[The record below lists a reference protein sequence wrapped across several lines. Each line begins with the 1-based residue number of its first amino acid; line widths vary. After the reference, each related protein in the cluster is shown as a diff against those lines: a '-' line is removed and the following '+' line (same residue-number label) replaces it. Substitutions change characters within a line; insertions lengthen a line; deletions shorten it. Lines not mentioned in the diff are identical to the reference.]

1 MPSPDPPDH
10 TSSDMATDPQGVPDL
25 PTREQLDAAEKEYLT
40 RGAPFKADV
49 TIVDLGQGPMV
60 VKDFAARSWGR
71 RLIGRVEVSHE
82 CNAYAYLGPMSC
94 FPGFIGR
101 IDADALA
108 VDKVEGVSLAQ
119 VTDIDDRREAYLTQ
133 LRTAFKRLTA
143 LGFLHLDARAY
154 RNVLVQPDSTIKF
167 IDLAGSFWIPP
178 GRLGHRMLR
187 SFLRLYYEANTIKWE
202 TLLHPG
208 GDPRLGQPKPPRY
221 VHGLRDLFTAW
232 KRLRSRRKG

>member
-1 MPSPDPPDH
+1 MPSPTPPAH
-10 TSSDMATDPQGVPDL
+10 ASANGAIAPSSLPDR
-25 PTREQLDAAEKEYLT
+25 PTREQLDAADKQYLT

-60 VKDFAARSWGR
+60 VKDFAARSWWR
-71 RLIGRVEVSHE
+71 RLIGRIEVRHE
-82 CNAYAYLGPMSC
+82 CSAYAYVGPMPC

-101 IDADALA
+101 IDAHALA
-108 VDKVEGVSLAQ
+108 VEKVEGLSLAQ
-119 VTDIDDRREAYLTQ
+119 VEDIDEHREEYLAQ

-154 RNVLVQPDSTIKF
+154 RNVLVKPDGKIKF

-178 GRLGHRMLR
+178 GRLGHRILR

-221 VHGLRDLFTAW
+221 VHGLRDLVTAS